1 MEAAGGS
8 QTESLR
14 AAQRLT
20 RRRGRI
26 VVLGEFSTPEV
37 AVPLHAMKHHEQQ
50 LLTSLGHPGA
60 FEPVVSM
67 VVDQRLDPGRLVS
80 HRVPLDGLGDAFV
93 MLEGQDDQVVKVVV
107 EP

>member
-1 MEAAGGS
+1 MQLQRSLWEGARNDKVEKNDAATKIQAAFNQRRDRLHEAK
-8 QTESLR
+8 TEAEER
-14 AAQRLT
+14 QQR
-20 RRRGRI
+20 
-26 VVLGEFSTPEV
+26 
-37 AVPLHAMKHHEQQ
+37 
-50 LLTSLGHPGA
+50 LTSLGHPGA
-60 FEPVVSM
+60 FEPVVSR